1 MRILKLIFIFL
12 PLLALGKV
20 NPPALPS
27 GNRIELYINLFTQIE
42 HDARHAGTSSDVERL
57 IKKLERKENQV
68 SDATFLRFLF
78 SKTHAQ
84 FLRHFNEF
92 ASFSE
97 TLTKG
102 KYNCLT
108 GTALY
113 AMLLDH
119 FDIEYKIIETNY
131 HIFLVATTAQG
142 KFLFEATD
150 PHGFVDNEEAI
161 EKRIRTYKENRMAE
175 AVADKKFYR
184 YNFELFN
191 EVTLDQMAGLLSY
204 NQAVKAYN
212 DRNLASSIFLLQN
225 AQELYS
231 SPRISEFST
240 ILLLSV
246 LEASLDKA
254 TKADYLKNIQAIR
267 RKQLPIMARH

>member
-1 MRILKLIFIFL
+1 MRILKVIFIFL

-20 NPPALPS
+20 NPPALPT
-27 GNRIELYINLFTQIE
+27 GNRIDLYINLFTQIE
-42 HDARHAGTSSDVERL
+42 DAARRTGTSSDVARL

-68 SDATFLRFLF
+68 SDAAFLRFLF

-84 FLRHFNEF
+84 FFRHFNEF

-97 TLTKG
+97 TLTRG

-113 AMLLDH
+113 AILLDH
-119 FDIEYKIIETNY
+119 FGIEYKIFETNY
-131 HIFLVATTAQG
+131 HIFLVVTTGQG
-142 KFLFEATD
+142 EFLFEATD
-150 PHGFVDNEEAI
+150 PDGFVANEEAI
-161 EKRIRTYKENRMAE
+161 KKRIRTYKENRITE
-175 AVADKKFYR
+175 AAADKKFYR

-191 EVTLDQMAGLLSY
+191 EVTLDQMAGLLYY

-212 DRNLASSIFLLQN
+212 DHHLASSILLLKN

-246 LEASLDKA
+246 IEASLDKA